1 MGGGGGCPV
10 RGAGIASRRQRHTHM
25 RRAEPDRR
33 DRPLVLAERVEADL
47 AGDAAEG
54 GDGAARRVGAG
65 VAGGRV

>member
-1 MGGGGGCPV
+1 
-10 RGAGIASRRQRHTHM
+10 M